1 MTVRRSLYQFPILVR
16 MRMARIAA
24 KANQPIEAC
33 PKGMT
38 TSAASS
44 GPMAPPALPPTWN
57 IDCASPFRPPEAS
70 CATRE
75 DSGWKTEEPQ
85 PISPTASRM
94 GTKPGATE
102 RMSSPTSVKHI
113 PVASE

>member
-1 MTVRRSLYQFPILVR
+1 
-16 MRMARIAA
+16 MARIAA

-38 TSAASS
+38 TSAAS
-44 GPMAPPALPPTWN
+44 MAPPALPPTWN

-102 RMSSPTSVKHI
+102 RVNSPSSVKHI
-113 PVASE
+113 PAASE